1 MQKPKT
7 TECPYPVRVT
17 APEKNAARA
26 ESDRVRCGKM
36 LRRLMQL
43 SAGENGTGLSG
54 KTEDLTWMQKRCSG
68 MKSQRKILTRRFPS
82 ETAGSGQWF
91 SAAQQTRC

>member
-36 LRRLMQL
+36 L
-43 SAGENGTGLSG
+43 GEKSYLAVV
-54 KTEDLTWMQKRCSG
+54 KT
-68 MKSQRKILTRRFPS
+68 
-82 ETAGSGQWF
+82 
-91 SAAQQTRC
+91 

>member
-7 TECPYPVRVT
+7 TECPYPVRVI

-43 SAGENGTGLSG
+43 SAEKTGRDCPG
-54 KTEDLTWMQKRCSG
+54 K
-68 MKSQRKILTRRFPS
+68 RRI
-82 ETAGSGQWF
+82 
-91 SAAQQTRC
+91 

>member
-36 LRRLMQL
+36 LRRLMPPPAAPPGRARPAPTVDMAITARRMDNP
-43 SAGENGTGLSG
+43 AGRLQFYSF
-54 KTEDLTWMQKRCSG
+54 
-68 MKSQRKILTRRFPS
+68 KSPS
-82 ETAGSGQWF
+82 
-91 SAAQQTRC
+91 